1 MRFLVEE
8 LTGLRE
14 FEAFGFR
21 CFLLE
26 LTLAWLCLGIS
37 MFGSCGLRQI
47 RAQ

>member
-1 MRFLVEE
+1 MGCLVEE

-26 LTLAWLCLGIS
+26 LALAWLCLGY
-37 MFGSCGLRQI
+37 FDVWELRSK
-47 RAQ
+47 AN